1 MKMSDS
7 LTPQTALMI
16 TGYNGLVGSAL
27 WRYFQKLNYS
37 KLIGARSSECD
48 LENWQQTQDLFQ
60 KYAPEAVIMAAAK
73 VGGIQANAT
82 FPVDFLEQNLM
93 IQLNTLRAA
102 HESDAGKLLFLGSS
116 CIYPKMANQPISET
130 ELMNGKL
137 EETNEAYAIAKI
149 SGIFHVKA
157 YRKQYGRKWVSAMP
171 TNLYGP
177 GDNFEAM
184 SSHVMPALIAKFHQA
199 RELEKPFVTVWGS
212 GKPKREFLFVDD
224 LAEAC
229 HLILDRYDSDE
240 PINIGYGE
248 DISIGDL
255 AHLISD
261 IIGFSGEIQFDTS
274 KPDGTPRKLLD
285 SRKINSLGWKPRTA
299 LKDGI
304 ARTYEWYKKSL
315 EAS

>member
-1 MKMSDS
+1 MFNL
-7 LTPQTALMI
+7 LTPKTALLI
-16 TGYNGLVGSAL
+16 TGHNGLVGSAL
-27 WRYFQKLNYS
+27 WRHFQNLNYS
-37 KLIGARSSECD
+37 KLIGASSSECD
-48 LENWQQTQDLFQ
+48 LENWQQTTDFFHRLR
-60 KYAPEAVIMAAAK
+60 PEGVVMAAAK
-73 VGGIQANAT
+73 VGGIQANSS
-82 FPVDFLEQNLM
+82 FPVDFLEHNLK
-93 IQLNTLRAA
+93 IQLNTFRAS
-102 HESDAGKLLFLGSS
+102 HELEINKLLFLGSS
-116 CIYPKMANQPISET
+116 CIYPKMANQPILES
-130 ELMNGKL
+130 ELMNGEL

-149 SGIFHVKA
+149 SGIFQVKA
-157 YRKQYGRKWVSAMP
+157 YRKQHGRKWVSAMP

-199 RELEKPFVTVWGS
+199 RVLEKPFVTVWGS

-229 HLILDRYDSDE
+229 HLVLDKYDSDE

-315 EAS
+315 ETS

>member
-1 MKMSDS
+1 MTNL

-16 TGYNGLVGSAL
+16 TGRSGLVGSAL
-27 WRYFQKLNYS
+27 WRYFQNLDYS

-48 LENWQQTQDLFQ
+48 LENWQQTHDFFH
-60 KYAPEAVIMAAAK
+60 KYRPEAVVMAAAK

-82 FPVDFLEQNLM
+82 FPVDFLEKNLL
-93 IQLNTLRAA
+93 IQLNVLRAA
-102 HESDAGKLLFLGSS
+102 HSSDVKKLLFLGSS
-116 CIYPKMANQPISET
+116 CIYPKMANQPILET
-130 ELMNGKL
+130 ELMNGEL

-199 RELEKPFVTVWGS
+199 RVLEKPFVTVWGS

-229 HLILDRYDSDE
+229 HLVLDKYDSDE

-285 SRKINSLGWKPRTA
+285 SRKVNSLGWKPRTA

-304 ARTYEWYKKSL
+304 AKTYEWYKKSF